1 MNNRNSILYW
11 ICMLAV
17 WMLLA
22 TGLAGSEPA
31 NPVELFRSTLKN
43 ADHQAF
49 RSLIHP
55 SGLILVRLYNRGSG
69 ETDIAIKLREIPGN
83 FQVAVGY
90 DFPFDFRYLFGGTIR
105 SRSLIFLKEPLLV
118 GFAAEEPLAAIREH
132 SRMIVESINQ
142 RIPSFTPTVVELNDG
157 WIALSEAESSRGLLS
172 GALAFFENVNGS
184 YYLRM
189 VIDMR

>member
-1 MNNRNSILYW
+1 MNNRNSIQYW
-11 ICMLAV
+11 ICMLAI

-22 TGLAGSEPA
+22 SGLAVSEPA
-31 NPVELFRSTLKN
+31 NPVELYRLTLKN
-43 ADHQAF
+43 ADHQGF
-49 RSLIHP
+49 RRLIHP

-69 ETDIAIKLREIPGN
+69 ETDLAIKLREVPGN

-105 SRSLIFLKEPLLV
+105 SRSLIFLNEPLSV
-118 GFAAEEPLAAIREH
+118 GFSAEEPLAAIREH
-132 SRMIVESINQ
+132 AQMIVESINQ
-142 RIPSFTPTVVELNDG
+142 RIPSFTPAVVELSNG
-157 WIALSEAESSRGLLS
+157 WVVLSEAESSRGLLS
-172 GALAFFENVNGS
+172 GALAFFEKVNGS